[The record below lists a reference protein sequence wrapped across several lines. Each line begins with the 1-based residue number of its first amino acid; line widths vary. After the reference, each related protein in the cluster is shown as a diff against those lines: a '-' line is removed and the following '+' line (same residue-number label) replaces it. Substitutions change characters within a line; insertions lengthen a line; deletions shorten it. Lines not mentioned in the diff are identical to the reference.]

1 MRHVR
6 EGLRHQ
12 PVVIVAHADGE
23 FLNHPDQ
30 FAPRRV
36 EKPWGYEIL
45 WAQAGGYVGKIL
57 HIEAGHVLS
66 LQYHEHKHESIYV
79 LSGKMVFRYEPDSDA
94 RTGAPS
100 HRRTLQERVMG
111 PGEAQQVPTGRVHQF
126 EAIETTDVLEAS
138 TNHLDDVIRLQ
149 DRYGR
154 V

>member
-1 MRHVR
+1 M
-6 EGLRHQ
+6 
-12 PVVIVAHADGE
+12 
-23 FLNHPDQ
+23 
-30 FAPRRV
+30 PRRV
-36 EKPWGYEIL
+36 DKPWGYEIL

-66 LQYHEHKHESIYV
+66 LQYHEQKHESIYV
-79 LSGKMVFRYEPDSDA
+79 LSGKMIYRYQDGPGRS
-94 RTGAPS
+94 GAVRDGQP
-100 HRRTLQERVMG
+100 LKERLMG

-126 EAIETTDVLEAS
+126 EAVETTDVLEAS